1 MKCQE
6 FKKRKVSM
14 FKSNRFF
21 IKESKKTLQ
30 PGFNFIEM
38 MVALVIIG
46 IIVGMIGPRVMGLL
60 GRGKKTATQNTL
72 KVIATGL
79 AQYKMDIGQYPD
91 NLEALIKK
99 PESVQN
105 WQGPYVGDEAK
116 GNAEIPLDGWG
127 QEIKYKKNERGSA
140 TPFDLYS
147 EGDPDKEEDRIS
159 YAK

>member
-1 MKCQE
+1 ML
-6 FKKRKVSM
+6 
-14 FKSNRFF
+14 KSH
-21 IKESKKTLQ
+21 KTLQ

-72 KVIATGL
+72 KVL
-79 AQYKMDIGQYPD
+79 AGNLQQYKMDVGQYPD
-91 NLEALIKK
+91 SLEDLNKK
-99 PESVQN
+99 PEAAQN
-105 WQGPYVGDEAK
+105 WQGPYAGDESK
-116 GNAEIPLDGWG
+116 GSLEIPSDAWG
-127 QEIKYKKNERGSA
+127 QAIKYKKNERGA
-140 TPFDLYS
+140 NPPFDLWS